1 LAHEHEGHLVTQD
14 DKGRGFQA
22 LHARPGTFV
31 IPNPWD
37 VGSARL
43 LASAGFE
50 ALATT
55 SAGFAFSRGLGDHRV
70 GRDAMLAHVAEL
82 ATATHLPTSGDLEN
96 GFGDTPEIAAETIRL
111 AAGAGLVGGS
121 IEDGTGDTAAPLYE
135 IAHAAD
141 RVRAAA
147 EAAHTLP
154 FPFVLTARAEN
165 FLVGRAD
172 LRDVI
177 ARLQAY
183 QEAGADVL
191 YAPGL
196 VTADDI
202 SAVVRSVDRPVNVL
216 MGLPG
221 CSLDLAALAAIG
233 VRRVSVGSGLARAAF
248 GALLRAVDEINT
260 SGTFTFGASAATS
273 RDLTARLAR

>member
-1 LAHEHEGHLVTQD
+1 MVTQA
-14 DKGRGFQA
+14 DKGAAFQA
-22 LHARPGTFV
+22 LHARSETFV

-43 LASAGFE
+43 LAHAGFE

-55 SAGFAFSRGLGDHRV
+55 SAGFAFSRGRTDHGV
-70 GRDAMLAHVAEL
+70 GRDAMLAHCAEL
-82 ATATHLPTSGDLEN
+82 AAATDLPTSGDLEN
-96 GFGDTPEIAAETIRL
+96 AFGDSPETAAETMRL
-111 AAGAGLVGGS
+111 AGAAGLVGGS
-121 IEDGTGDTAAPLYE
+121 IEDGTGDAAAPLYE
-135 IAHAAD
+135 IARAAD

-147 EAAHTLP
+147 EAAHALP
-154 FPFVLTARAEN
+154 HPFVLTARAEN

-172 LRDVI
+172 IGDVI

-196 VTADDI
+196 VTAGDI
-202 SAVVRSVDRPVNVL
+202 SAVVRSVDRPVNAL

-221 CSLDLAALAAIG
+221 CDLTVAALAALG
-233 VRRVSVGSGLARAAF
+233 VRRISVGSGLARAAF
-248 GALLRAVDEINT
+248 GALLRAIDEIQT
-260 SGTFTFGASAATS
+260 RGTFTFGASAATS
-273 RDLTARLAR
+273 RDLTRRLSAR

>member
-1 LAHEHEGHLVTQD
+1 MVTQH
-14 DKGRGFQA
+14 DKGRAFQA
-22 LHARPGTFV
+22 IHGRPGTFV

-55 SAGFAFSRGLGDHRV
+55 SAGFAFSRGLADHRV
-70 GRDAMLAHVAEL
+70 GREAMLAHVAEL
-82 ATATHLPTSGDLEN
+82 AAATHLPTSGDLEN

-121 IEDGTGDTAAPLYE
+121 IEDGTGDAAAPLYE
-135 IAHAAD
+135 VAHAAD

-147 EAAHTLP
+147 QAAHTLP

-165 FLVGRAD
+165 FLVGRAE

-221 CSLDLAALAAIG
+221 CDLDLAALTAIG